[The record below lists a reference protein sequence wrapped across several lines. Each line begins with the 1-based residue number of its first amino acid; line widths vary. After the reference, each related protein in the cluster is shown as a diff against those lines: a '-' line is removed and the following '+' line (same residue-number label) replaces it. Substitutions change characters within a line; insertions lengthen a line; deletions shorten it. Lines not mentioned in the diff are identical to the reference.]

1 MKKMIITGMCFALGG
16 LMTTAMAGDC
26 GKCGKKKSCGEGDTT
41 NGLTTLSV
49 LGDATV
55 FCGGGDGEKKCG
67 EGGEKKG

>member
-1 MKKMIITGMCFALGG
+1 MKKVVITAVCFALGG
-16 LMTTAMAGDC
+16 MMSVAMAGEGC
-26 GKCGKKKSCGEGDTT
+26 NKGKKKTCGGETEE
-41 NGLTTLSV
+41 GLTAMTV